1 MDIMNRDI
9 KALRAGGTELTKRM
23 DKKTGLSDV
32 INSMGLKQKGVP
44 LDKIALSLVSAR
56 IDQPKSVLQSVKDIR
71 DRSSALLE
79 FGIDPKDVQVK
90 TYYRGLEK
98 LGEHSKDIYSKLMDA
113 VDEEFGLDLGV
124 VFADWTS
131 SFFHGNKC
139 TIAKYGHSKD
149 KRSDKKQIKIGLAM
163 NDKQNIPFYY
173 SVEEGDVVDV
183 DQFKKDF
190 EGFSHRL
197 PEGSLI
203 VFDKG
208 PKSKKNCDMITD
220 DGFHYLTA
228 VKDYKYVREKMKS
241 IEKTQMQHVMKYK
254 NGKKVFVHH
263 ETQEGVHRYFYYD
276 ERRAEQDARK
286 REKKIKNALAEK
298 KEMMDT
304 LREKGMK
311 ALKKKLTK
319 KKKITK
325 QLNDVV
331 VTAQITIQKRL
342 WKKSDEEIIAD
353 FGKDKDL
360 DGFYALE
367 SSKELDP
374 KDALQLYRR
383 KDKVE
388 KLISDLKSV
397 CQIRPF
403 RVRRENAVKG
413 AVLICMV
420 AALFIALAQQTSGL
434 VKKAKK
440 TIVDALKGLTLIV
453 ELDDYGNILGR
464 KYANVTSFLAKLLG
478 LSFG

>member
-1 MDIMNRDI
+1 MNGSI
-9 KALRAGGTELTKRM
+9 KALRAGGTELTRRM
-23 DKKTGLSDV
+23 DRKTGLSDV
-32 INSMGLKQKGVP
+32 INSMNLKQRGVP

-56 IDQPKSVLQSVKDIR
+56 IDQPKSVFQSVRDIR

-79 FGIDPKDVQVK
+79 FGIDPKDVHVK

-98 LGEHSKDIYSKLMDA
+98 LGEHGEDIYSKLMDA
-113 VDEEFGLDLGV
+113 VDEEFGLDLSV

-173 SVEEGDVVDV
+173 SVEDGNVVDM

-208 PKSKKNCDMITD
+208 PKSEKNCDLVTD
-220 DGFHYLTA
+220 KHCHYLTA
-228 VKDYKYVREKMKS
+228 VKDYKYVRKKMQS
-241 IEKTQMQHVMKYK
+241 IDKTQMQHVMTYK
-254 NGKKVFVHH
+254 TGENVHVHVEKTNGIY
-263 ETQEGVHRYFYYD
+263 RYFYHD
-276 ERRAEQDARK
+276 ERRAKHDDKK
-286 REKKIKNALAEK
+286 RNKKIKKTLTEK

-304 LREKGMK
+304 LKEKGVK

-319 KKKITK
+319 KKEITK

-331 VTAQITIQKRL
+331 VTTKITIQKRL
-342 WKKSDEEIIAD
+342 WKKTDEEIIAD
-353 FGKDKDL
+353 LEKDKDL
-360 DGFYALE
+360 DGFYALD

-413 AVLICMV
+413 AVLICMIT
-420 AALFIALAQQTSGL
+420 ALFIALAQQTSGL

-453 ELDDYGNILGR
+453 EVDDYGNILGR

-478 LSFG
+478 LSLG